1 MLILDDHWE
10 GATLTMPSGEEI
22 EVDINLCSEH
32 SEPGTFSLCI
42 YPVVDGQTKT
52 AKALLS
58 VLVDERQQPRSF
70 WDDLEEI
77 MGKHFGNEEW
87 GYRFDEIET
96 VLFHPEV
103 EDKPTE
109 ALPFGDED

>member
-1 MLILDDHWE
+1 MLILDDHWQ

-77 MGKHFGNEEW
+77 MGKHFGD
-87 GYRFDEIET
+87 FDLSDEQVEHIR
-96 VLFHPEV
+96 VLEAELDAPLKG
-103 EDKPTE
+103 EDN
-109 ALPFGDED
+109 A